1 MKLLPNLAIGRTRL
15 AVLDFTV
22 LYTFPLLTCLPGEA
36 DSLVLLTP
44 GGHHPLLVLLTP
56 GGHHPL
62 LLLLTPG
69 GHHPLLLLLTPGGHH
84 PLLVLLHRQDLQ
96 SLLLIS
102 QQKMNNFFFPRRA
115 T

>member
-15 AVLDFTV
+15 AMLDFTV

-62 LLLLTPG
+62 LLLL
-69 GHHPLLLLLTPGGHH
+69 
-84 PLLVLLHRQDLQ
+84 HRQDLQ
-96 SLLLIS
+96 SLLLMS
-102 QQKMNNFFFPRRA
+102 QQKMNNLFFPRRA

>member
-15 AVLDFTV
+15 AMLDFTV

-44 GGHHPLLVLLTP
+44 GGHHPLLVLL
-56 GGHHPL
+56 
-62 LLLLTPG
+62 
-69 GHHPLLLLLTPGGHH
+69 
-84 PLLVLLHRQDLQ
+84 HRQDLQ

-102 QQKMNNFFFPRRA
+102 QQKMNNFFFSKKGHMNLLHF
-115 T
+115 

>member
-44 GGHHPLLVLLTP
+44 GGHHPLL
-56 GGHHPL
+56 
-62 LLLLTPG
+62 
-69 GHHPLLLLLTPGGHH
+69 LLLTPGGHH

-96 SLLLIS
+96 SLLLMS
-102 QQKMNNFFFPRRA
+102 QRKMNNLFFPRRA
-115 T
+115 TGIFCISEQIKNVKKSSSPYSDI

>member
-44 GGHHPLLVLLTP
+44 GGHHPLLL
-56 GGHHPL
+56 
-62 LLLLTPG
+62 
-69 GHHPLLLLLTPGGHH
+69 
-84 PLLVLLHRQDLQ
+84 LLHRQDLQ
-96 SLLLIS
+96 SLLLMS
-102 QQKMNNFFFPRRA
+102 QRKINNLFFQEGPQESFAFLNKLKM
-115 T
+115 

>member
-69 GHHPLLLLLTPGGHH
+69 GHHPLL
-84 PLLVLLHRQDLQ
+84 VLLHRQDLQ